1 MSESMI
7 CPNCGTE
14 NPESSSTCLS
24 CTAPLTVQAAHTIIR
39 IQRTSQ
45 FTALFTPFEVYIDDR
60 KVGALGNHEQ
70 GQYEVEPGAHTLYLK
85 VDNFKSKP
93 IPLSLNAGD
102 TIQLVCSP
110 KIMGIGI
117 NIRVA

>member
-1 MSESMI
+1 MSEAMI
-7 CPNCGTE
+7 CPNCGQE
-14 NPESSSTCLS
+14 NPESSSTCLA
-24 CTAPLTVQAAHTIIR
+24 CAAPLPEPAKTSIIR

-60 KVGALGNHEQ
+60 KVGALANHKQ
-70 GQYEVEPGAHTLYLK
+70 GEYEVEPGAHTLYLK

-93 IPLSLNAGD
+93 VLLRLNKGE

-117 NIRVA
+117 NIRVE